1 MIDRSKA
8 IKVGFFAVLMLSA
21 LYIGFNYLRGLDVF
35 SPKQT
40 YYVKFNSINRLS
52 KGNRV
57 ILNGLDVGSVAQRKF
72 SDDRYEEII
81 VTLYIDRSIK
91 LKEGTV
97 ARLSRDL
104 LGAATVSLIINHG
117 SSKVLAPKDTLIGEV
132 DEGLSQKLS
141 SRGLEAVD
149 RFTTLAG
156 TIHKVLE
163 PFAENKE
170 EMSAAIQN
178 FRKVSDNLVSLTN
191 QAGATLQRMNHL
203 TASMTGTVGI
213 MNHLLTEYTTLG
225 EKLNAIDLQTHM
237 VRIDSI
243 LAGTETLL
251 SGINAGKGMMGQL
264 MTNDSLYH
272 SLNKT
277 LTDLDSLFINFRQN
291 PKRYVHF
298 SLFGRKNRPPAK
310 ARKK

>member
-8 IKVGFFAVLMLSA
+8 IKVGFFAVLTLSA

-40 YYVKFNSINRLS
+40 YYVKFNNISRLS

-57 ILNGLDVGSVAQRKF
+57 ILNGLEVGSVAQRKF
-72 SDDRYEEII
+72 SDDRYNEVI

-104 LGAATVSLIINHG
+104 LGTTKVSLIINHN
-117 SSKVLAPKDTLIGEV
+117 SSKLLAPKDTLIGEI
-132 DEGLSQKLS
+132 DGGLSQKLS

-149 RFTTLAG
+149 QFTTLAG
-156 TIHKVLE
+156 TIHDVLE
-163 PFAENKE
+163 PFAENKG
-170 EMSAAIQN
+170 EMSATIQN
-178 FRKVSDNLVSLTN
+178 FRRVSDNLVILTN
-191 QAGATLQRMNHL
+191 QAGVTLQQMNHL
-203 TASMTGTVGI
+203 TDSMMDTMGNI
-213 MNHLLTEYTTLG
+213 NPLLVAYTKLG
-225 EKLNAIDLQTHM
+225 EKLNAIDLQTHT
-237 VRIDSI
+237 VRLDSI

-251 SGINAGKGMMGQL
+251 SKINSGEGMMGQL

>member
-57 ILNGLDVGSVAQRKF
+57 IINGLYVGSVAQRKF

-81 VTLYIDRSIK
+81 VTLYM
-91 LKEGTV
+91 
-97 ARLSRDL
+97 
-104 LGAATVSLIINHG
+104 
-117 SSKVLAPKDTLIGEV
+117 APKDTLIGEV

-213 MNHLLTEYTTLG
+213 MNPLLTEYTTLG

>member
-1 MIDRSKA
+1 MIDRIKA
-8 IKVGFFAVLMLSA
+8 IKVGFFAVLTLSA

-40 YYVKFNSINRLS
+40 YYVKFNRVNRLS

-57 ILNGLDVGSVAQRKF
+57 ILNGLEVGSVAQRKF
-72 SDDRYEEII
+72 SNDRYDEVI
-81 VTLYIDRSIK
+81 VTLYIDRRIK

-104 LGAATVSLIINHG
+104 LGTTKVSLIINHS
-117 SSKVLAPKDTLIGEV
+117 SSKLLAPKDTLIGEI
-132 DEGLSQKLS
+132 DGGLSQKLS

-149 RFTTLAG
+149 QFTTLAG
-156 TIHKVLE
+156 TMHDVLE

-170 EMSAAIQN
+170 EMSATIQN
-178 FRKVSDNLVSLTN
+178 FRRVSDNLVTLTN
-191 QAGATLQRMNHL
+191 QAEVTLQQMSHL
-203 TASMTGTVGI
+203 TASMTGTVGT
-213 MNHLLTEYTTLG
+213 MNPLLIEYTRLG
-225 EKLNAIDLQTHM
+225 EKLNAIDLQTHL
-237 VRIDSI
+237 VSLDSI

-251 SGINAGKGMMGQL
+251 SKINSGEGMMGQL

>member
-1 MIDRSKA
+1 MVDRSKA
-8 IKVGFFAVLMLSA
+8 IKVGFFAVLTLSA

-40 YYVKFNSINRLS
+40 YYVKFNSISGLS

-57 ILNGLDVGSVAQRKF
+57 ILNGLEVGSVAQRKF
-72 SDDRYEEII
+72 SNDRYNEVI
-81 VTLYIDRSIK
+81 VTLYIDRRIK

-97 ARLSRDL
+97 ARLSRGV
-104 LGAATVSLIINHG
+104 LGTASVSLIINHG
-117 SSKVLAPKDTLIGEV
+117 SSKVLAPKDTLIGEI
-132 DEGLSQKLS
+132 DGGLSQKLS

-149 RFTTLAG
+149 RLTTLAG
-156 TIHKVLE
+156 TIHDVLE

-170 EMSAAIQN
+170 EMSATIQN
-178 FRKVSDNLVSLTN
+178 FRRVSDNLVSLTN
-191 QAGATLQRMNHL
+191 QAGVTLQQMSHL
-203 TASMTGTVGI
+203 TASMTGTVGTI
-213 MNHLLTEYTTLG
+213 NPLLIEYTTLG
-225 EKLNAIDLQTHM
+225 KKLNAIDLQTHM
-237 VRIDSI
+237 VRLDSI

-251 SGINAGKGMMGQL
+251 SKINSGEGMMGQL

-277 LTDLDSLFINFRQN
+277 LADLDSLFINFRQN

-298 SLFGRKNRPPAK
+298 SLFGRKNQPPAK